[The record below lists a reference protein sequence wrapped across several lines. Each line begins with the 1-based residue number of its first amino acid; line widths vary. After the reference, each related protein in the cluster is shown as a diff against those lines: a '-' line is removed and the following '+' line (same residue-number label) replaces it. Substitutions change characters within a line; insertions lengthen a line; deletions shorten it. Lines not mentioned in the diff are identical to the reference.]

1 MNVDILERIVG
12 AIADGSQGDLDSLA
26 RKVVGAERE
35 SGHGRLADELDEY
48 DFIARSRGRQYL
60 AHVWCQPRPFRQP
73 AQRRPCN
80 SRGFCDVGSAAGR
93 KV

>member
-1 MNVDILERIVG
+1 MNVDILKRIVG

-48 DFIARSRGRQYL
+48 DFSARSRGRQYL
-60 AHVWCQPRPFRQP
+60 ANPSEFWFSNGWITIVITPI
-73 AQRRPCN
+73 
-80 SRGFCDVGSAAGR
+80 DLTM
-93 KV
+93 